1 MPASSVYPWAGQ
13 VKPTRVAG
21 SKSVERCERVGR
33 FHEEEIPD
41 ARIRKTRSDPVAAA
55 WFRWRRPGSRMSKQ
69 EPYLAALRFRW
80 LTPLYDRVVGVLLR
94 EEPLKRSLLRQA
106 RIEDGH
112 RVLDVGC
119 GTGTLTLMAQREYKG
134 ALVFGVDGDLETL
147 ALARRKALATDTPL
161 YACAALAQDLP
172 FPDATFD
179 RVVSSLFFHHL
190 TRPGK
195 KAVLRAIGAVLSPEG
210 ELHIL
215 DWGKAQDLLMRI
227 LFVLVQLLDG
237 FETTAD
243 SVRGRLVGLLR
254 EAGFTQVEETHRER
268 SILGT
273 LSLYRAAAAGDAGKP
288 V

>member
-1 MPASSVYPWAGQ
+1 
-13 VKPTRVAG
+13 
-21 SKSVERCERVGR
+21 
-33 FHEEEIPD
+33 
-41 ARIRKTRSDPVAAA
+41 
-55 WFRWRRPGSRMSKQ
+55 
-69 EPYLAALRFRW
+69 
-80 LTPLYDRVVGVLLR
+80 VLLR

-119 GTGTLTLMAQREYKG
+119 GTGTLTLMVQREYKG
-134 ALVFGVDGDLETL
+134 ALVVGVDGDLETL
-147 ALARRKALATDTPL
+147 ALARRKALATETPL
-161 YACAALAQDLP
+161 RACAALAQDLP

-195 KAVLRAIGAVLSPEG
+195 NAVLRAIGSVLSREG
-210 ELHIL
+210 ALHIL
-215 DWGKAQDLLMRI
+215 DWGKAQDILMRT

-254 EAGFTQVEETHRER
+254 EAGFSQVEETHQER

-273 LSLYRAAAAGDAGKP
+273 LSLYRATAAGDAVKP